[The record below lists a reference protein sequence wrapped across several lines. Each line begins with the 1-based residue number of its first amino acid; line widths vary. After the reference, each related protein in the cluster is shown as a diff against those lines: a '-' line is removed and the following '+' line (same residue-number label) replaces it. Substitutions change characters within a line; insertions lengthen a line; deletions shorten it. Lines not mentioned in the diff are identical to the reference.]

1 MIPYG
6 KQAIS
11 QSDIDAVL
19 EVLNSDFLTQGPK
32 VPAFEAALVNS
43 SQASYAVAVN
53 SATSA
58 LHIACLALGVGPSDW
73 VWTSPITFVA
83 SANCAL
89 YCGAKVDFVDISP
102 SSYNMCPKLL
112 EKKLIVAR
120 ENGTLPKVVIPVH
133 LAGQSCDMQ
142 AIHALSM
149 RFGFKIIEDA
159 SHAIGGRY
167 LNKPVGSCI
176 YSDITVFSFH
186 PVKIVTTAEGGA
198 VLTNSVLLADKM
210 RLLRSHGITREPENM
225 RGDSDGP
232 WYYEQIALGFNYRMT
247 ELQAALGISQLNRLE
262 EFVARRHYLANRYH
276 SLLTHLPLSLPLQHP
291 DAYSAWHLYIIQ
303 LDLSQITKTHLQVFS
318 ELRSQGIG
326 VNLHYIPVHLQPYY
340 QDMGF
345 KKGDFSHAEHYYQH
359 AISLPIFFGMTD
371 EMQDKIVNV
380 LSDIVE

>member
-276 SLLTHLPLSLPLQHP
+276 SLLTHLPLSLPRQHP